1 MKAYQLF
8 VSTILL
14 TLVNVAS
21 VSAATFDFISYA
33 DSDADADGHNERGYK
48 DFGVTED
55 GITLHATGYYKQKNK
70 WANSNSY
77 AYLDRGNAGLG
88 VCHQVKGLNQC
99 DPSSDDNVT
108 HKEKLVLTFDQT
120 VSLDEMSFRNGGH
133 GTKFKGKFQLSILL
147 NGIWGKWSKYDL
159 DRSFTS
165 SLLGEGFAFYNPNK
179 RDKHKY
185 QFYID
190 TMTVSSTPS
199 TLAVSAVPAP
209 SSVLLLMLGLIGLRA
224 NKKMA

>member
-21 VSAATFDFISYA
+21 VSAATFYFMSYA
-33 DSDADADGHNERGYK
+33 DSDADADGYHERGYK

-55 GITLHATGYYKQKNK
+55 GITLQATGYYKQKNK

-108 HKEKLVLTFDQT
+108 YKEKLVLTFDQT
-120 VSLDEMSFRNGGH
+120 VNLDEMSFRNGGH

-147 NGIWGKWSKYDL
+147 NGIWGEWAKYDL
-159 DRSFTS
+159 DRNFTS

-179 RDKHKY
+179 RDKNKY

-190 TMTVSSTPS
+190 TMTVSSAPS

-209 SSVLLLMLGLIGLRA
+209 GSVFLLMLGLIGLRA

>member
-33 DSDADADGHNERGYK
+33 DADADSDSYYERGYK

-70 WANSNSY
+70 WANSNLY

-147 NGIWGKWSKYDL
+147 NGIWGEWAKYDL
-159 DRSFTS
+159 DRNFTS

-179 RDKHKY
+179 RNKNKY

-190 TMTVSSTPS
+190 TMTVSSAPS